1 MSLALKA
8 LVALMAMAAVAELAT
23 AAGKTHTIKWAAGGN
38 YGDWSSTNTVLV
50 GDSVVFMYG
59 SPHTVDELSEAGYK
73 ACSFDGPVS
82 SDQSGSTT
90 FTFDKPGTRYF
101 ACAAGSHCS
110 QGQKVAIITVSNSTA
125 PPSPQSPNGGS
136 PPKKSS
142 ASRGGAE
149 LAAKLVVGLTVGA
162 GAMLAAL

>member
-50 GDSVVFMYG
+50 GDSVVFTYG

-82 SDQSGSTT
+82 LDQSGSTT

-125 PPSPQSPNGGS
+125 PPSNGGS

-142 ASRGGAE
+142 AAGGGAE
-149 LAAKLVVGLTVGA
+149 LATKLVVGLAVGA